1 MSRSLKEIVLRERR
15 VWEIVKSSPGITI
28 TGIQKETLE
37 DRTTVRK
44 RVQVLKSSG
53 KIDIDLTKGPM
64 RIYPL

>member
-15 VWEIVKSSPGITI
+15 VWDIVKSNPGITI

-44 RVQVLKSSG
+44 RVQVLKSCG
-53 KIDIDLTKGPM
+53 KIDIDLTCGPM